1 MRTAP
6 PAAAAL
12 APLAAGTHRT
22 RRAPACARVPPC
34 CAHARAQVAIV
45 VMVVNTHKAHTLNKL
60 KLMCVAPVWVK
71 ARALLGCCGLSER
84 AARQTTRR

>member
-6 PAAAAL
+6 PAVAAL
-12 APLAAGTHRT
+12 APLATGEHRA

-45 VMVVNTHKAHTLNKL
+45 VVVVNINKASNLNN
-60 KLMCVAPVWVK
+60 K
-71 ARALLGCCGLSER
+71 AMVHLASIWTGLRLPSR
-84 AARQTTRR
+84 RCRHHRQAA

>member
-12 APLAAGTHRT
+12 APLATGEHRA

-34 CAHARAQVAIV
+34 CTHTRAQVAIV
-45 VMVVNTHKAHTLNKL
+45 VMVTNINKAHNLNSRA
-60 KLMCVAPVWVK
+60 VAHLASTW
-71 ARALLGCCGLSER
+71 AGL
-84 AARQTTRR
+84 

>member
-12 APLAAGTHRT
+12 APLATGEHHA

-34 CAHARAQVAIV
+34 CAHTRAQVAIV
-45 VMVVNTHKAHTLNKL
+45 VMVININKAHNLNSRA
-60 KLMCVAPVWVK
+60 VAHLASTW
-71 ARALLGCCGLSER
+71 AGL
-84 AARQTTRR
+84 